1 MRKARGRF
9 AVGAAL
15 GLWLAVAGCSP
26 SYVLRAG
33 YEEAKIL
40 WRREP
45 IAAILARPDL
55 EPEVRRKLEL
65 VLDARRSAAGLGLKV
80 GGSFTA
86 LSYVDG
92 NTTLYVLTATP
103 RNSLEPHTWWF
114 PIVGKVPYKGF
125 FDRELAQAEA
135 RDLISRGLDTSIRGA
150 AAFSTLGW
158 FDDPL
163 LRHQLAGDD
172 VSLVNLVM
180 HETYHSTFYARGA
193 HATAFN
199 ESLATFVGYRAAIDF
214 FAARPAD
221 AALLQ
226 EARAAWEDERT
237 FGRFVQDIAA
247 RLRLLYAS
255 KDEAT
260 ALSERQQ
267 VFAAAAD
274 EFKQL
279 RFHGKRFEKFDDV
292 PLNNAVLLQSLLY
305 TTDLEIFEALAARV
319 GGLRP
324 ARDVIEA
331 AARAEPKEPFGAVE
345 RALAKLS
352 APE

>member
-1 MRKARGRF
+1 
-9 AVGAAL
+9 VL
-15 GLWLAVAGCSP
+15 LAGCSP

-45 IAAILARPDL
+45 ITTILARPDVD
-55 EPEVRRKLEL
+55 PEVRRKLEL
-65 VLDARRSAAGLGLKV
+65 VLDARRFAASLGLKV

-92 NTTLYVLTATP
+92 TTTLYVLTATP
-103 RNSLEPHTWWF
+103 RTSLEPHMWWF

-125 FDRELAQAEA
+125 FDGDRALAEA
-135 RDLISRGLDTSIRGA
+135 RALHDRGLDTSIRGA

-172 VSLVNLVM
+172 VSLVNLIF
-180 HETYHSTFYARGA
+180 HETYHSTFYTRGP

-199 ESLATFVGYRAAIDF
+199 ESLATFVGYHATIDF

-221 AALLQ
+221 AASLQ
-226 EARAAWEDERT
+226 EARDAWDDERT
-237 FGRFVQDIAA
+237 FGAFVQGIAA
-247 RLRLLYAS
+247 QLRVLYAS

-260 ALSERQQ
+260 ALVERQQ
-267 VFAAAAD
+267 VFAAAAED
-274 EFKQL
+274 FKTL
-279 RFHGKRFEKFDDV
+279 RFHGHRFEKFDDV

-305 TTDLEIFEALAARV
+305 TTDLEVFEGIAARL
-319 GGLRP
+319 GALRP
-324 ARDVIEA
+324 AVDLIEA
-331 AARAEPKEPFGAVE
+331 AARAQPKEPFEAVE
-345 RALAKLS
+345 RGFARLS

>member
-1 MRKARGRF
+1 ML
-9 AVGAAL
+9 V
-15 GLWLAVAGCSP
+15 AVAGCSP
-26 SYVLRAG
+26 TYVLRAG

-45 IAAILARPDL
+45 IAALLARPDL
-55 EPEVRRKLEL
+55 EPEVRRKLQL
-65 VLDARRSAAGLGLKV
+65 VLDARRVAERLGLKV

-92 NTTLYVLTATP
+92 TTTLYVLTATP

-114 PIVGKVPYKGF
+114 PIVGRVPYKGF
-125 FDRELAQAEA
+125 FDRELAQTEA
-135 RDLISRGLDTSIRGA
+135 HALASHGLDTSIRTA

-172 VSLVNLVM
+172 VSLVNLVL

-199 ESLATFVGYRAAIDF
+199 ESLATFVGYRGAIDF
-214 FAARPAD
+214 FAARPGD
-221 AALLQ
+221 AAVLQ
-226 EARAAWEDERT
+226 QAREAWDDERT
-237 FGRFVQDIAA
+237 FGRFVQGIAA
-247 RLRLLYAS
+247 RLRALYAS
-255 KDEAT
+255 NDEAT
-260 ALSERQQ
+260 ALTARQE
-267 VFAAAAD
+267 VFVAAAD
-274 EFKQL
+274 EFTRL
-279 RFHGKRFEKFDDV
+279 RFHGQRFEKFDDV

-305 TTDLEIFEALAARV
+305 TTDLEVLEAIAARF

-324 ARDVIEA
+324 ALDIIEA
-331 AARAEPKEPFGAVE
+331 AARAEPKDPFAAVE
-345 RALAKLS
+345 RALAKLN